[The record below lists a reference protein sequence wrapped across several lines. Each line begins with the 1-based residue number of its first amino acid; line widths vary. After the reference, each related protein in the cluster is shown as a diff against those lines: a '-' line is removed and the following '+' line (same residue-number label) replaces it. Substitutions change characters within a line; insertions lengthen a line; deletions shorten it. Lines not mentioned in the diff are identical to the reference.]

1 MSHGAPYRT
10 LFLGELA
17 QESALSLGGTA
28 GEAFGVDEAFCR
40 DGMDRPT
47 LRGEALA
54 GALTATARTLFNP
67 KNLPESITGGFRG
80 KDSGHPP
87 ESLWRLFSSHPRSVP
102 ASEPRSGVGLRQ
114 ETAAPAAGVLFDV
127 ETLPPGTIW
136 PFCLEVNTFRD
147 PGGNAEKI
155 AAWSLLEWTR
165 GRLWIGRSPAR
176 GLGWMTLKNLQCYR
190 LTGDEHHV
198 ELWPDSRFPIQDVLE
213 RIRQQVTPID
223 AQDFQAVLELDLCSL
238 LPQEERTQYLEITG
252 TVECGPH
259 EDGYGWD
266 VLSLG
271 GHETNKSLMPWNPA
285 HLCVSE
291 GLDPQWIKPGDEGKA
306 EPDSCIVHTQRS
318 GSPPE
323 PFLPGSSIRGTMR
336 HALSRVE
343 RERKTMV
350 WDPNANPRPKGQ
362 KKDPVEETFGGLDES
377 SLFLVQDAYLADA
390 HYRLAWLQHH
400 AEDEFTQG
408 AYESAKFDSVALLQ
422 GKFHWKIVAQI
433 HAWQPV
439 HAGQSVLIQKNDIK
453 KTVNQ
458 CQEQLRSILRLACHG
473 HLPLGG
479 KQWSGMGWPKWTVT
493 SAKKFAAGPGEGETL
508 NEFLCLMPGEDPN
521 HVQP

>member
-1 MSHGAPYRT
+1 MSQGTPYRT

-40 DGMDRPT
+40 DGLDRPT

-54 GALTATARTLFNP
+54 GALIATARTLFDPN
-67 KNLPESITGGFRG
+67 KLPESISAGFRG
-80 KDSGHPP
+80 KGSGHPP

-127 ETLPPGTIW
+127 ETLPPGTVW

-147 PGGNAEKI
+147 PDGIAEKI

-176 GLGWMTLKNLQCYR
+176 GLGWMTLKNLQCFR
-190 LTGDEHHV
+190 LTGEEHHD

-223 AQDFQAVLELDLCSL
+223 AKDFQAVLDLDSCPL
-238 LPQEERTQYLEITG
+238 LPPEERTQYLEITG
-252 TVECGPH
+252 TVECGFH

-266 VLSLG
+266 ALSLG
-271 GHETNKSLMPWNPA
+271 GHETNRSLMPWNAA
-285 HLCVSE
+285 HLCLPE
-291 GLDPQWIKPGDEGKA
+291 GRDLQWIRSGDEGKA
-306 EPDSCIVHTQRS
+306 EPDSCIVYTQRS

-323 PFLPGSSIRGTMR
+323 PFVPGSSIRGTMR
-336 HALSRVE
+336 HALSRMK
-343 RERKTMV
+343 REQMTTV
-350 WDPNANPRPKGQ
+350 WDPNANPRPKNQ
-362 KKDPVEETFGGLDES
+362 DPDPVEETFGGLDGS
-377 SLFLVQDAYLADA
+377 SLILVQDAYLADA
-390 HYRLAWLQHH
+390 HYLLAWLQHH

-433 HAWQPV
+433 HAWKPDMTP
-439 HAGQSVLIQKNDIK
+439 NDNMKIL
-453 KTVNQ
+453 VNQ
-458 CQEQLRSILRLACHG
+458 CREQLQSVLRLACHG

-493 SAKKFAAGPGEGETL
+493 SAKKFTAGDNHGDEL
-508 NEFLCLMPGEDPN
+508 SEFLRLMPGEDPN